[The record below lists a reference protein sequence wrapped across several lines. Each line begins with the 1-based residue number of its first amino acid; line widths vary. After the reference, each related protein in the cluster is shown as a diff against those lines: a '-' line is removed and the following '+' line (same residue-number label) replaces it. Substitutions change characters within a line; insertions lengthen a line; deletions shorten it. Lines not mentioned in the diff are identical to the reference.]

1 MVYYSKK
8 TRKKLDLYVKEIEKL
23 QPVRTSE
30 LPFKQVNYYY
40 LKLLVS
46 NQEIINKKYGKS
58 YTLYV
63 LPGYE
68 HIAEER
74 YIKDTKKPLRN
85 DRITS
90 NIELNFKFDDI
101 VKNWL
106 SQIPTVSLTL
116 GFVKNIDS
124 EMKPLNILLFPI
136 RFHPLYSELKK
147 KFEQLHILY
156 PDTFLDPCI
165 YLEKFI
171 TASSGFFKKR
181 DKLIQKIIDLIT
193 YDLGVTMFPNLYVT
207 PNLIHGILLRMK
219 FGLGWKT
226 GDFTNEWKDFFIQ
239 FHSKIILLDD
249 GYEYYLRNLNEGF
262 YFENLPINK
271 NEIKFDISD
280 FISHFYEKYFPI
292 TIFFND
298 SNKPISKEV
307 FKESMDLK
315 VEKLL
320 KHFSESKEIQSEIKS
335 LERLTNELNSYGDI
349 MWKNLE
355 LFKKMKN

>member
-1 MVYYSKK
+1 
-8 TRKKLDLYVKEIEKL
+8 
-23 QPVRTSE
+23 
-30 LPFKQVNYYY
+30 
-40 LKLLVS
+40 
-46 NQEIINKKYGKS
+46 
-58 YTLYV
+58 
-63 LPGYE
+63 
-68 HIAEER
+68 
-74 YIKDTKKPLRN
+74 
-85 DRITS
+85 
-90 NIELNFKFDDI
+90 
-101 VKNWL
+101 
-106 SQIPTVSLTL
+106 
-116 GFVKNIDS
+116 
-124 EMKPLNILLFPI
+124 
-136 RFHPLYSELKK
+136 
-147 KFEQLHILY
+147 
-156 PDTFLDPCI
+156 
-165 YLEKFI
+165 
-171 TASSGFFKKR
+171 
-181 DKLIQKIIDLIT
+181 
-193 YDLGVTMFPNLYVT
+193 MFPNLYVT